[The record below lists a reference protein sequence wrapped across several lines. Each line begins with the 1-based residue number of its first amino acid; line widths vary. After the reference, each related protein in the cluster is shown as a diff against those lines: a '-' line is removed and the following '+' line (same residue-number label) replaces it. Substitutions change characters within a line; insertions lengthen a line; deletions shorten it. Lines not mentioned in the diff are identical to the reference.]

1 MFKPTH
7 QSQYR
12 IMMGFA
18 TIFLL
23 SAWLFNTTNEIVEGY
38 IRIVMSP
45 SILLSDY
52 FVIGNL
58 GASFF
63 NAGLIMWIAIIIALI
78 NDVKLTGAM
87 VAAFFTL
94 AGFALFGKNG
104 LNIWPILLGVWIY
117 ARYQREKFSKF
128 IVIAFFA
135 TALSPMVSQLAFGF
149 GWAYG
154 VSIPLALLLGI
165 VAGFMFPPL
174 ASHFV
179 RFHQG
184 YNIYNVGFTS
194 GMIGMIFMAFFRSF
208 GLNNPPTLH
217 ISSGNNG
224 VLSIYLSVYFSLML
238 IIGLLSSN
246 QLVDAL
252 KGIFKQSGR
261 LVSDYLSNDGFG
273 PTMVNMSLLG
283 FMSMAYVLLIQ
294 GDLSGPALGGILT
307 IVGFGAFGKHVKN
320 IFPILLGVY
329 LSTYLN
335 IWDPNTPGAI
345 LAALFGTTLA
355 PIAGTYGWFSGV
367 IAGFFHM
374 VVVMNVGVMHGGM
387 NLYNNGFSGGFVA
400 AVLVPLLDA
409 LKRNQQT

>member
-7 QSQYR
+7 QTQYR

-23 SAWLFNTTNEIVEGY
+23 SAWLFNSTTEIVEGY

-149 GWAYG
+149 GWAHE

-165 VAGFMFPPL
+165 IAGFMFPPL

-224 VLSIYLSVYFSLML
+224 VLSIYLSLYFSLIL

-283 FMSMAYVLLIQ
+283 FMSMTYVLLIQ
-294 GDLSGPALGGILT
+294 GDLSGPALGGIFT

-320 IFPILLGVY
+320 IFPVLVGVY

>member
-294 GDLSGPALGGILT
+294 GDLNGPALGGILT